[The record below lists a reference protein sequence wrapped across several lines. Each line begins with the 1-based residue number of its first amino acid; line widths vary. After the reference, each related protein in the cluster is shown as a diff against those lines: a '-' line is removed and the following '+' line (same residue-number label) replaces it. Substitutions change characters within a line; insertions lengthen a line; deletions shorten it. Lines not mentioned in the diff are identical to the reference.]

1 MDVRKSRL
9 DREFV
14 LLSEI
19 HENGSVSQ
27 RDLASRAELS
37 LGTVNVVLND
47 LAERELIRK
56 DVLASTRAVYRL
68 TDEGVRVCERR
79 LFSRTVESYR
89 DCKRVSERVRANL
102 VGFVDCCDAVVILR
116 SGSEFDE
123 LLEDVIS
130 DLTAADWTDA
140 VDHTDAADCAV
151 ASDFPAN
158 NVLDSKEAV
167 IFLLDEVE
175 DFVDLKLD
183 QQGVTAFLALPDL
196 LPEAERLL
204 SEGRE
209 VCAGRVTFASLMTLL
224 V

>member
-56 DVLASTRAVYRL
+56 DVLAPTRAVYRL

-116 SGSEFDE
+116 LGGEFDE

-130 DLTAADWTDA
+130 DLTAADCTDA
-140 VDHTDAADCAV
+140 VDHTDV
-151 ASDFPAN
+151 ADFPAN

-167 IFLLDEVE
+167 IFLLDDVE
-175 DFVDLKLD
+175 DFIDLKLD

-204 SEGRE
+204 SEERE

>member
-1 MDVRKSRL
+1 MDVRKARL

-27 RDLASRAELS
+27 RDLASRVELS

-56 DVLASTRAVYRL
+56 DVLAPTRAVYRL

-130 DLTAADWTDA
+130 DLTAADCTDA
-140 VDHTDAADCAV
+140 VDHIDAA
-151 ASDFPAN
+151 DFPAN

-167 IFLLDEVE
+167 IFLLDDVE
-175 DFVDLKLD
+175 DFVDLLLD

-204 SEGRE
+204 SEER
-209 VCAGRVTFASLMTLL
+209 VACAGRVTFASLMTLL

>member
-27 RDLASRAELS
+27 RDLANRAELS

-56 DVLASTRAVYRL
+56 DVLAPTRAVYRL
-68 TDEGVRVCERR
+68 TDEGVQVCERR

-130 DLTAADWTDA
+130 DLTAAD
-140 VDHTDAADCAV
+140 HTDAADCAV
-151 ASDFPAN
+151 ASDLPAN

-167 IFLLDEVE
+167 IFLLDDVE
-175 DFVDLKLD
+175 DFVDLLLD

-204 SEGRE
+204 SEERE

>member
-56 DVLASTRAVYRL
+56 DVLAPTRAVYRL

-130 DLTAADWTDA
+130 D
-140 VDHTDAADCAV
+140 
-151 ASDFPAN
+151 FPAN
-158 NVLDSKEAV
+158 SVLDSKEAV
-167 IFLLDEVE
+167 IFLLDDVE
-175 DFVDLKLD
+175 DFIDLKLD

-204 SEGRE
+204 SEER
-209 VCAGRVTFASLMTLL
+209 VACAGRVTFASLMTLL

>member
-9 DREFV
+9 DREFI

-27 RDLASRAELS
+27 RDLANRAELS

-47 LAERELIRK
+47 LAERELISK
-56 DVLASTRAVYRL
+56 DVLAPTRAVYRL

-123 LLEDVIS
+123 LLEDAIS
-130 DLTAADWTDA
+130 DLTAADCTDA
-140 VDHTDAADCAV
+140 VDHTDAAD
-151 ASDFPAN
+151 FPVKN
-158 NVLDSKEAV
+158 ILDSKEAV

-175 DFVDLKLD
+175 EFIDLQLD

-204 SEGRE
+204 SEGR
-209 VCAGRVTFASLMTLL
+209 VACAGRVTFASLMTLL